1 VSAEFCNYLIGL
13 ADKSWYRFS
22 MRFLGSHV
30 IHFLIMGLGISI
42 VLGMLKPTL
51 QPARTIKSMRNHA
64 LGVIGIGLVL
74 AWIMYLLPT
83 SPVRF

>member
-1 VSAEFCNYLIGL
+1 
-13 ADKSWYRFS
+13 

-30 IHFLIMGLGISI
+30 IHFLAMGLGVSI

-51 QPARTIKSMRNHA
+51 RPERTARSMRNHA
-64 LGVIGIGLVL
+64 LGLLGVGLAL
-74 AWIMYLLPT
+74 AWVMYLLPR

>member
-1 VSAEFCNYLIGL
+1 
-13 ADKSWYRFS
+13 
-22 MRFLGSHV
+22 MRFLGSHI
-30 IHFLIMGLGISI
+30 IHFLIMGFGISV

-51 QPARTIKSMRNHA
+51 HPTRTIKSMRNYA
-64 LGVIGIGLVL
+64 LGMMGIGLVL

>member
-1 VSAEFCNYLIGL
+1 
-13 ADKSWYRFS
+13 

-30 IHFLIMGLGISI
+30 IHFLVMGLGVSV

-51 QPARTIKSMRNHA
+51 RRERTIKSMGNHA
-64 LGVIGIGLVL
+64 LGLLGIGLIL